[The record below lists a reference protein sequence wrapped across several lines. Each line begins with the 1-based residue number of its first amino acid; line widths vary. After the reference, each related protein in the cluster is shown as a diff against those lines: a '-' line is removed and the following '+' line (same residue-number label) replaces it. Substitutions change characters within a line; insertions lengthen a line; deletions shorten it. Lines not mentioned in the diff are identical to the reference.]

1 MKRTNPWFLL
11 GLTPLGFGVGFGLD
25 WALVSRGGTA
35 IPVPWTLSVSLV
47 LIGIAVVALGT
58 RVRRAVHPERSRRID
73 PIAAVTILQLAKAS
87 ATGGALMVGA
97 TAGLLAFVSTRPVVI
112 DTVIPSNI
120 GGVVAAIILV
130 ILALVAEW
138 MCVLPP
144 QDPDGEP
151 A

>member
-1 MKRTNPWFLL
+1 MKKTNPLFLL
-11 GLTPLGFGVGFGLD
+11 GLTPIGFGVGFALD

-47 LIGIAVVALGT
+47 IIGIAVVVLGA
-58 RVRRAVHPERSRRID
+58 RVRAAVKPVKGRRID
-73 PIAAVTILQLAKAS
+73 PIAAVTIVQLAKAS
-87 ATGGALMVGA
+87 ATGGALMLGA
-97 TAGLLAFVSTRPVVI
+97 AAGLLAFVATRPVVV

-120 GGVVAAIILV
+120 GGVVAALILV
-130 ILALVAEW
+130 VLALVAES

-144 QDPDGEP
+144 KDLDGEP

>member
-1 MKRTNPWFLL
+1 VKKTNLLFLL
-11 GLTPLGFGVGFGLD
+11 GLTPFGFGAGFAID

-47 LIGIAVVALGT
+47 LIGIAVVALGA
-58 RVRRAVHPERSRRID
+58 RVRAAVKPGTSRRID
-73 PIAAVTILQLAKAS
+73 PIAAVTIVQLAKAS
-87 ATGGALMVGA
+87 ATGGALMLGA
-97 TAGLLAFVSTRPVVI
+97 TIGLLAFVTTRPVVV

-120 GGVVAAIILV
+120 GGVVVALILV
-130 ILALVAEW
+130 VLALVAES

-144 QDPDGEP
+144 RDPDGEP

>member
-11 GLTPLGFGVGFGLD
+11 GLTPFGFGAGFAID

-58 RVRRAVHPERSRRID
+58 RVRAAVKPVKGRRID
-73 PIAAVTILQLAKAS
+73 PIAAVTIVQLAKAS
-87 ATGGALMVGA
+87 AVGGALLFGA
-97 TAGLLAFVSTRPVVI
+97 TTGLFAFVTTRPVVV

-120 GGVVAAIILV
+120 GGVVAALILV
-130 ILALVAEW
+130 ALAFVAES

-144 QDPDGEP
+144 QDPDGEL

>member
-1 MKRTNPWFLL
+1 MKKTNPLFLL
-11 GLTPLGFGVGFGLD
+11 ALTPIGFGVGFALD

-47 LIGIAVVALGT
+47 LIGIAVVVLGA
-58 RVRRAVHPERSRRID
+58 RVRAAVKPVKGRRID
-73 PIAAVTILQLAKAS
+73 PIAAVTIVQLAKAS
-87 ATGGALMVGA
+87 ATGGALMLGA
-97 TAGLLAFVSTRPVVI
+97 AAGLLAFVATRPVVV

-120 GGVVAAIILV
+120 GGVVAALILV
-130 ILALVAEW
+130 VLALVAES

-144 QDPDGEP
+144 KDLDGEP

>member
-73 PIAAVTILQLAKAS
+73 PIAAVTIVQLAKAS

-97 TAGLLAFVSTRPVVI
+97 MVGLLAFVTSRPVVI
-112 DTVIPSNI
+112 ETVIPSNI
-120 GGVVAAIILV
+120 GGVVAALILV
-130 ILALVAEW
+130 ALAFVAES

-144 QDPDGEP
+144 QDPDGEL

>member
-1 MKRTNPWFLL
+1 MKKTNPLFLL
-11 GLTPLGFGVGFGLD
+11 GLTPFGFGAGFVLD

-47 LIGIAVVALGT
+47 LTGVAVVALGA
-58 RVRRAVHPERSRRID
+58 RVRSAVKPVKGRRID
-73 PIAAVTILQLAKAS
+73 PIAAVTIVQLAKAS
-87 ATGGALMVGA
+87 ATGGALMLGA
-97 TAGLLAFVSTRPVVI
+97 TIGLLAFVSSRPVVV

-120 GGVVAAIILV
+120 GGVVAALILV

>member
-11 GLTPLGFGVGFGLD
+11 GLTPLGFGVGFALD

-73 PIAAVTILQLAKAS
+73 PIAAVTIVQLAKAS

-97 TAGLLAFVSTRPVVI
+97 MVGLLAFVTSRPVVI
-112 DTVIPSNI
+112 ETVIPSNI
-120 GGVVAAIILV
+120 GGVVAALILV
-130 ILALVAEW
+130 VLAFVAES

>member
-1 MKRTNPWFLL
+1 MKRTNLLFLL
-11 GLTPLGFGVGFGLD
+11 GLTPIGFGVGFGID

-47 LIGIAVVALGT
+47 LMGVAVVALGA
-58 RVRRAVHPERSRRID
+58 RVRAAVKPVTGRRID
-73 PIAAVTILQLAKAS
+73 PIAAVTIVQLAKAS
-87 ATGGALMVGA
+87 AVGGALLCGA
-97 TAGLLAFVSTRPVVI
+97 TTGLLAFVATRPVVV

-120 GGVVAAIILV
+120 GGVVAALILV
-130 ILALVAEW
+130 VLALVAES

>member
-1 MKRTNPWFLL
+1 VKKTNPLFLL
-11 GLTPLGFGVGFGLD
+11 ALTPAGFAVGFALD

-47 LIGIAVVALGT
+47 LIGIAVVALGA
-58 RVRRAVHPERSRRID
+58 RVRAAVKPVRGRRID
-73 PIAAVTILQLAKAS
+73 PIAAVTIVQLAKAS
-87 ATGGALMVGA
+87 ATGGALLFGA
-97 TAGLLAFVSTRPVVI
+97 TAGLLAFVATRPVVV

-120 GGVVAAIILV
+120 GGVVAALILV
-130 ILALVAEW
+130 VLALVAES

>member
-1 MKRTNPWFLL
+1 MKRTSPWFLL
-11 GLTPLGFGVGFGLD
+11 GLTPFGFGAGFALD

-35 IPVPWTLSVSLV
+35 IPVPWTLSVCLV

-58 RVRRAVHPERSRRID
+58 RVRAAVKPVKGRRID
-73 PIAAVTILQLAKAS
+73 PIAAVTIVQLAKAS
-87 ATGGALMVGA
+87 ATGGALLFGA
-97 TAGLLAFVSTRPVVI
+97 TAGLLAFVATRPVVV

-120 GGVVAAIILV
+120 GGVVAALILV
-130 ILALVAEW
+130 VLALVAES

>member
-73 PIAAVTILQLAKAS
+73 PIAAVTIVQLAKAS

-97 TAGLLAFVSTRPVVI
+97 MVGLLAFVTSRPVVI
-112 DTVIPSNI
+112 ETVIPSNI
-120 GGVVAAIILV
+120 GGVVAALILV
-130 ILALVAEW
+130 VLAFVAES

-144 QDPDGEP
+144 QDPDGEL